1 MKRVL
6 ALVTVLALAMAPMA
20 TRIEAAAAST
30 GLSVPIAGSGTSAAG
45 ETVTFNGSFRVTRFV
60 NSGGQILA
68 QGVLTGIATK
78 TVGSVATGGSVVTA
92 SESIVRTVSMAVDT
106 TQQTAAAA
114 AAAPMAVAPISTQ
127 AVCDVLHLVLG
138 PLHLDL
144 LGLVVDLNRVV
155 LDITAESGPG
165 NLLGNLLCA
174 VVGLLDGGGSTN
186 SIVTVLNQILG
197 ALGGLSV

>member
-60 NSGGQILA
+60 NSGGQIFA

-78 TVGSVATGGSVVTA
+78 TVGGVVTA